1 MSTGRGTR
9 RSWLSRGLAWGV
21 LAMVL
26 LWLGGFLQFT
36 SHLLQ
41 QTSQRLGPGDAIVV
55 LTGGT
60 GRLREGLE
68 MLAAG
73 KGARLLISGVKTGIS
88 AAELRTQQA
97 AAADMFSCCI
107 DLGYQAHDTRGN
119 AIETALWM
127 QRHGFESLHV
137 VTASYHMPRSLLLF
151 QQAMPRVV
159 LHPNPVFPKQVKL
172 AQWWLYPGTFKLL
185 AVEYSKY
192 LISLFR
198 VRLTD
203 PAAS

>member
-1 MSTGRGTR
+1 M
-9 RSWLSRGLAWGV
+9 LAV
-21 LAMVL
+21 LALVL
-26 LWLGGFLQFT
+26 PWLGGFLQFT
-36 SHLLQ
+36 SDLPRRTGQ
-41 QTSQRLGPGDAIVV
+41 PPGDAIVV

-60 GRLREGLE
+60 GRLRVGLE
-68 MLAAG
+68 MRAAG
-73 KGARLLISGVKTGIS
+73 QGGRLLISGVKSGIS
-88 AAELRTQQA
+88 AAELRVRQA
-97 AAADMFSCCI
+97 EAADMFSCCI

-127 QRHGFESLHV
+127 QRHGYQSLHV

-151 QQAMPRVV
+151 HQAMPDVT
-159 LHPNPVFPKQVKL
+159 LYPNPVFPKQVKL

-185 AVEYSKY
+185 AVEYGKY